1 MARPSRYE
9 LLTKFFPEINQGTA
23 GDKEAA
29 IRFNTLAAEAILA
42 DQIRIFDIGYQA
54 DGPGVLILRIY
65 AGAKEST
72 YVTLD
77 DLAEDL
83 NTAERFGD
91 EDTADFL
98 ADVLEK
104 AKEFNVSKGV
114 MLMLLDNSSAQLFIV
129 DRDHPAASVEAML
142 KEFSV

>member
-9 LLTKFFPEINQGTA
+9 LLTKFFPEINQGSK

-42 DQIRIFDIGYQA
+42 DQIRIFDIGYEA
-54 DGPGVLILRIY
+54 DGPGVLVLRIY

-72 YVTLD
+72 YITLD
-77 DLAEDL
+77 DLGEDL
-83 NTAERFGD
+83 ATAERFND

-104 AKEFNVSKGV
+104 AKGFNYAKGV
-114 MLMLLDNSSAQLFIV
+114 MLMLLDNSSAQLFLV
-129 DRDHPAASVEAML
+129 DRKHPAASIEAML
-142 KEFSV
+142 KEFAG